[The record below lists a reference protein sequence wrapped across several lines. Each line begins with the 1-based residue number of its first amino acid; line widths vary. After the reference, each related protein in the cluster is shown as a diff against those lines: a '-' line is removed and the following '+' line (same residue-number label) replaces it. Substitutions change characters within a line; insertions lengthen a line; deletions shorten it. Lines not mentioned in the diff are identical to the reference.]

1 MRTVFKTSY
10 DHDLGWFAH
19 DAQAFWYVALL
30 VVMLFVPLFVGSYFI
45 GEVTTVLMYC
55 IAGMALMLLTGHT
68 GMASLGHAAFMA
80 FGCFANVFMLE
91 AGVPWLLAFPLAG
104 VLAGAVGTIVTL
116 PVLRLHGVYLA
127 IATLAI
133 SILISDIVVL
143 AEPVTGGIS
152 GKVVPAID
160 LLPFVEGGE
169 VDRFGTPFLFYYV
182 VLAVVVIVAA
192 LYRNVLRSPLGRS
205 FQAIRD
211 SEISAQAMGV
221 QVTRTKATAMFLSAS
236 AAGLAGALFGHAA
249 GYVNN
254 ETFDLVL
261 SITLLL
267 MIVIGGL
274 GTIHGAFLGAIV
286 VGFIPVLIA
295 NGRDVLAT
303 AFGVNLTIPGLE
315 SALFA
320 AILIGFIL
328 FEPRG
333 IYGIWLKVRTY
344 FSLFPFYRKDMFR
357 RQKSYLKT
365 ERVQYRP
372 NWRSSKGSTM
382 ALLELV
388 IIERLDR
395 GVA

>member
-1 MRTVFKTSY
+1 MRYVFKTSY
-10 DHDLGWFAH
+10 DHDIRWFRH
-19 DAQAFWYVALL
+19 DAQAFWYVLL
-30 VVMLFVPLFVGSYFI
+30 VIGMIILPIFLGSYFT
-45 GEVTTVLMYC
+45 GEITTVLQFA

-80 FGCFANVFMLE
+80 FGCFANIWLLGL
-91 AGVPWLLAFPLAG
+91 GVPWLFAFPLAG
-104 VLAGAVGTIVTL
+104 IVAGVIGTIITL

-133 SILISDIVVL
+133 SILINDIVVI
-143 AEPVTGGIS
+143 AEPITGGIGGS
-152 GKVVPAID
+152 IVPDID
-160 LLPFVEGGE
+160 LIPFT
-169 VDRFGTPFLFYYV
+169 DWDTTISRFATPYRFYYV
-182 VLAVVVIVAA
+182 VLAITVIVAV

-221 QVTRTKATAMFLSAS
+221 DITKTKAISMFLSAS
-236 AAGLAGALFGHAA
+236 IAGLAGALFGHAA

-274 GTIHGAFLGAIV
+274 GFIHGAFLGAIV
-286 VGFIPVLIA
+286 VGLIPVLIA
-295 NGRDVLAT
+295 NFRSFLASS
-303 AFGVNLTIPGLE
+303 FDMNLTIPGVE
-315 SALFA
+315 SAIFA
-320 AILIGFIL
+320 GILIGFIL
-328 FEPRG
+328 FEPMG
-333 IYGIWLKVRTY
+333 IYGIWLKIRTY

-365 ERVQYRP
+365 ERVQ
-372 NWRSSKGSTM
+372 
-382 ALLELV
+382 
-388 IIERLDR
+388 
-395 GVA
+395 

>member
-10 DHDLGWFAH
+10 DHDLGWFRH
-19 DAQAFWYVALL
+19 DAQAFWYVVLL
-30 VVMLFVPLFVGSYFI
+30 VAMLFVPLFVGSYFI

-68 GMASLGHAAFMA
+68 GLASLGHAAFMA
-80 FGCFANVFMLE
+80 FGCFANVFLLD

-104 VLAGAVGTIVTL
+104 LLAGAVGALVTL

-152 GKVVPAID
+152 GAVVPPID
-160 LLPFVEGGE
+160 LVPFTEWGGTI
-169 VDRFGTPFLFYYV
+169 DRFGTPFLFYYV

-205 FQAIRD
+205 FQAVRD

-221 QVTRTKATAMFLSAS
+221 QVTRTKATAMFLSAT

-295 NGRDVLAT
+295 NARSFLAST
-303 AFGVNLTIPGLE
+303 FDVNLTIPGLE
-315 SALFA
+315 VALFA

-365 ERVQYRP
+365 ERVQ
-372 NWRSSKGSTM
+372 
-382 ALLELV
+382 
-388 IIERLDR
+388 
-395 GVA
+395 

>member
-1 MRTVFKTSY
+1 MRYVFKTSY
-10 DHDLGWFAH
+10 DHDLGWFRH
-19 DAQAFWYVALL
+19 DAQAFWYILLL
-30 VVMLFVPLFVGSYFI
+30 VAMLMLPLFVGSYSI
-45 GEVTTVLMYC
+45 GIVTTVLMYC

-80 FGCFANVFMLE
+80 FGCFANIFLLE
-91 AGVPWLLAFPLAG
+91 AGVPWLFAFPLAG
-104 VLAGAVGTIVTL
+104 LMAGLAGTL
-116 PVLRLHGVYLA
+116 ITWPVLRLHGVYLA

-143 AEPVTGGIS
+143 AEPVTGGIG
-152 GKVVPAID
+152 GKVVPDVD
-160 LLPFVEGGE
+160 LIPFTDWGGTIS
-169 VDRFGTPFLFYYV
+169 RFGTPYAFYYV
-182 VLAVVVIVAA
+182 VLAVVVLVVMG
-192 LYRNVLRSPLGRS
+192 YRNVLRSPTGRA

-211 SEISAQAMGV
+211 SEVSAQAMGV
-221 QVTRTKATAMFLSAS
+221 AVARTKATSMFLSAS
-236 AAGLAGALFGHAA
+236 VAGLAGALFGHAA

-274 GTIHGAFLGAIV
+274 GTIHGAFLGAMV
-286 VGFIPVLIA
+286 VGFIPSLIA
-295 NGRDVLAT
+295 EGRDLASST
-303 AFGVNLTIPGLE
+303 FGVNLTIPGLE

-328 FEPRG
+328 FEPHG
-333 IYGIWLKVRTY
+333 LYGVWLKVRTY

-365 ERVQYRP
+365 ERVQ
-372 NWRSSKGSTM
+372 
-382 ALLELV
+382 
-388 IIERLDR
+388 
-395 GVA
+395 